1 MPRHVITLIGVGVLM
16 GSTVRTADF
25 WIEKPFLEWSNGD
38 VEKMTTASPWA
49 ATVTVALPPGKP
61 TPTADASGRGGRGGG
76 DEGFGPLPTRIRV
89 TISWRSALPVKQAV
103 VRAQVGQ
110 RGAPNDTHK
119 TFLSQPGP
127 YYVVGLSG
135 LPPQY
140 LRGDITVN
148 AVLRRRNKA
157 DIAANQAAPP
167 QPGNTTLLLIGF
179 PRGDISASDE
189 EVEFVAKVATLEFKR
204 KFNLAEMTFGG
215 KLEL

>member
-1 MPRHVITLIGVGVLM
+1 MPRHVIALIGVGVLM
-16 GSTVRTADF
+16 GATVRAADF

-49 ATVTVALPPGKP
+49 TTVTVALPPGSP
-61 TPTADASGRGGRGGG
+61 RPSGDVGGRGGRGG

-110 RGAPNDTHK
+110 RGTPNDTHQ
-119 TFLSQPGP
+119 TFLSRAERD
-127 YYVVGLSG
+127 YVVGLSG

-140 LRGDITVN
+140 LRDITVD
-148 AVLRRRNKA
+148 AFLRRRNKA
-157 DIAANQAAPP
+157 DIAANQAAPS
-167 QPGNTTLLLIGF
+167 QPGNAAILLIGF
-179 PRGDISASDE
+179 PRGDISASDG
-189 EVEFVAKVATLEFKR
+189 EVEFIAKVATLEFKR
-204 KFNLAEMTFGG
+204 KFKLSEMMFGG

>member
-1 MPRHVITLIGVGVLM
+1 MSRHVITWIGVGVLM

-38 VEKMTTASPWA
+38 VERMTTASPWA
-49 ATVTVALPPGKP
+49 ATVTVALPPGRP
-61 TPTADASGRGGRGGG
+61 TPSADASGRGGRGGG

-103 VRAQVGQ
+103 VRAHVGP
-110 RGAPNDTHK
+110 RGTPNDAHNE
-119 TFLSQPGP
+119 FLSQPGP

-148 AVLRRRNKA
+148 AFLRLKNKA

-167 QPGNTTLLLIGF
+167 QPGNTTILLIGF
-179 PRGDISASDE
+179 PRGDISASDD

-204 KFNLAEMTFGG
+204 KFKLAEMMFEG